1 MAFRTETENKER
13 FITESSTHFQI
24 TLRVLSHSYR
34 FEGEQQWEHRKVSS
48 PVNFDYGGVNLF
60 IGDDGTIKLLRNTR
74 MKLMP
79 TGPNSRRIR
88 VNKRGRVVRQ

>member
-48 PVNFDYGGVNLF
+48 PVNFDYARRRCKF
-60 IGDDGTIKLLRNTR
+60 IH
-74 MKLMP
+74 
-79 TGPNSRRIR
+79 RRRWDYKITEKYAHE
-88 VNKRGRVVRQ
+88 VDAHGAQLETHTC